1 MKVIAIEDTNIV
13 HFERDVEIED
23 TQVLVLEKVKVFT
36 FEIIYFL
43 SNGNG

>member
-13 HFERDVEIED
+13 HFERDPEIED